1 MAFLG
6 IFLVNVVF
14 FIIIVSVFAGLL
26 VFGIGAIIVGTV
38 LGKKG
43 ENPKL
48 AVTVRIIGY
57 CVTIPLLVLIAVIF
71 IYLGLVM

>member
-6 IFLVNVVF
+6 IFLVNVVIF
-14 FIIIVSVFAGLL
+14 FIASAFVGLL

-57 CVTIPLLVLIAVIF
+57 CVTIPLLVLNAVIF